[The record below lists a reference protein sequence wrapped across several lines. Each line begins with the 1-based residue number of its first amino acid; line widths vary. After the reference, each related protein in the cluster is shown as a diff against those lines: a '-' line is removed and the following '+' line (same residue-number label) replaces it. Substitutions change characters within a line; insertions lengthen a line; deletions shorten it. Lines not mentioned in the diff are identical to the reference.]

1 MGAFTHVQLIRAMF
15 CASISLSIIN
25 VVSGLALVVV
35 IITARHLSAK
45 PSGDLGEEKIY

>member
-15 CASISLSIIN
+15 CASISLSIIS
-25 VVSGLALVVV
+25 VVSGLAL